1 MSVQLYSIF
10 SNIEDFESTFK
21 AYRESTYSRWTIV
34 YSKKNLNYHYKYIH
48 HNDPTKLK
56 TTSKGFRTNLKYIKA
71 TKCPAEVV
79 INCSKETN
87 LWVIKRFNDQH
98 NHPLSKELY
107 NQKRTEVN
115 QVRVERVQQEKID
128 VVNKKELVPYNK
140 KDIKTIHT
148 NSVYTCK
155 MLLDGTQEP
164 LRQKYNNLLVEFWE
178 LLNNEDIL
186 FESTATQR
194 QRQY

>member
-1 MSVQLYSIF
+1 M
-10 SNIEDFESTFK
+10 
-21 AYRESTYSRWTIV
+21 
-34 YSKKNLNYHYKYIH
+34 
-48 HNDPTKLK
+48 
-56 TTSKGFRTNLKYIKA
+56 
-71 TKCPAEVV
+71 
-79 INCSKETN
+79 
-87 LWVIKRFNDQH
+87 
-98 NHPLSKELY
+98 
-107 NQKRTEVN
+107 
-115 QVRVERVQQEKID
+115 RVERVQQEKID

-148 NSVYTCK
+148 NSVYTYK